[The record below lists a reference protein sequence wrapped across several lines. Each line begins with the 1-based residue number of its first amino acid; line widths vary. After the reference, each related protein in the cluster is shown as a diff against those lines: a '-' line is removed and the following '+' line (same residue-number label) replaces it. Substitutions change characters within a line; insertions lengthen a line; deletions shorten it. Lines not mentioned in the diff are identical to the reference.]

1 MKDRK
6 MKCKKATVIDY
17 WKDYLKEKRP
27 VICLYLITA
36 VTFWGLACLYRLENL
51 PKIGYGVVLTAC
63 FWIFAG
69 IFYGRR
75 YVEKRKRI
83 SMAQEH
89 PDNVWEFLIRE
100 RKQREGGAIGA
111 LEEGEGAMLE
121 NAYISLIETLCDRDR
136 RRQDIWEEK
145 SREQS
150 DYYMMWAH
158 QIKTP
163 ISAMKLLLNG
173 QSAGQKESFLLQE
186 ELFKIE
192 QYVEMVLHFQR
203 LETMSQDMV
212 LKEYDLYGLL
222 KQAVKKYSVLF
233 INSAV
238 RLELEPMQMRTVTDD
253 KWFSFCVEQILS
265 NSIKYTA
272 QARGLAGREPKE
284 GTVSLYIQEAEPDT
298 LVIGDNGIGIR
309 QEDLPRI
316 FERGF
321 TGYNGRMDKKA
332 TGIGLYLSKR
342 ILDRLGNTI
351 RVESVEGAGTRVY
364 ITLVTKQELDY
375 G

>member
-6 MKCKKATVIDY
+6 MKCKKATVIDF
-17 WKDYLKEKRP
+17 WKDYLKEKCP

-51 PKIGYGVVLTAC
+51 SKIGYGVVLTAC
-63 FWIFAG
+63 FWIFTG

-75 YVEKRKRI
+75 YVEKRKKI
-83 SMAQEH
+83 SMAQEY

-111 LEEGEGAMLE
+111 LEEGESAMLE

-238 RLELEPMQMRTVTDD
+238 RLELEPMQVRTVTDD

-284 GTVSLYIQEAEPDT
+284 GTVSLYIQEAEPDI

-351 RVESVEGAGTRVY
+351 RVESVEGVGTRVY
-364 ITLVTKQELDY
+364 ITLVTKQELNY
-375 G
+375 E